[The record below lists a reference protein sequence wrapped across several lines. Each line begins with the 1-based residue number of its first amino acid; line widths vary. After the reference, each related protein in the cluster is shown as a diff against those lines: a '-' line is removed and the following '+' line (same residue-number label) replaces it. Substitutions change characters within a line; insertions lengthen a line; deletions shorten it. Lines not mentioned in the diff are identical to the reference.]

1 MSIQSTWREES
12 NLVKTLIIADDSTGA
27 NASAILLKQLN
38 FQTISLIDYQ
48 NARILD
54 HYDAIAISTDSRAV
68 SGNEAYSRVQ
78 TVLANVKDAEVMIYN
93 KRIDSTLR
101 GNLGME
107 LNAFKD
113 AFPNKKIAIV
123 PAFPSSGRTCKNGL
137 VYVKDVLLEHTDVA
151 KDPKMPIFTSDAK
164 QLFMKQ
170 FQGRIAN
177 LYLEAIRSKNR
188 LSKKIRDFYEYHDAI
203 VFDAQTNEDIETIA
217 ETLAILDIPI
227 ITVDPG
233 VFTFYYTKERQ
244 VHRHV
249 RNDRY
254 VFVVGSVTDTTYQQL
269 QLAATDEDFDIIPI
283 RAELFLG
290 EGSHAEVNRVFQRA
304 TQSKSQFMI
313 LTTTDPYNREV
324 LNLFDIAKNKSQDV
338 DQISKTINHHLSVLL
353 DQILTHD
360 ASIQGI
366 FTSGGDTT
374 LSFLT
379 ESGACGIEL
388 IQEVIPLC
396 VYGKIVAGKYDQLSI
411 ITKGGMI
418 GTDTTYKT
426 IKEFFQE
433 VTQHV

>member
-1 MSIQSTWREES
+1 MVR
-12 NLVKTLIIADDSTGA
+12 TLIIADDSTGA

-54 HYDAIAISTDSRAV
+54 SYDAIAISTDSRAV
-68 SGNEAYSRVQ
+68 SGMEAYRRVQ
-78 TVLANVKDAEVMIYN
+78 HVLNNLSQAEVMIYN

-113 AFPNKKIAIV
+113 AFPGKKIAIV

-177 LYLEAIRSKNR
+177 LYLDAIRSKHR
-188 LSKKIRDFYEYHDAI
+188 LNKKIRDFYEYHDAI
-203 VFDAQTNEDIETIA
+203 LFDAETNEDIETIA
-217 ETLAILDIPI
+217 ETLAILNIPI

-244 VHRHV
+244 VHRNS
-249 RNDRY
+249 RQDRY
-254 VFVVGSVTDTTYQQL
+254 LYMVGSVTDTTYQQL
-269 QLAATDEDFDIIPI
+269 RTAATDDDFDIIPI
-283 RAELFLG
+283 QAEDFLG
-290 EGSHAEVNRVFQRA
+290 EQSQNELERVYQRVS
-304 TQSKSQFMI
+304 QSKSQFI
-313 LTTTDPYNREV
+313 LLTTTDPYNRRV
-324 LNLFDIAKNKSQDV
+324 LNLFELAKARNQDV
-338 DQISKTINHHLSVLL
+338 DQVSKTINHHLSLLL
-353 DQILTHD
+353 DRILSND
-360 ASIQGI
+360 PSIQGV

-379 ESGACGIEL
+379 ETGACGIEL

-396 VYGKIVAGKYDQLSI
+396 VYGKIVDGKYHQLSI

-418 GTDTTYKT
+418 GNESTYKI

-433 VTQHV
+433 VNQHV

>member
-1 MSIQSTWREES
+1 M
-12 NLVKTLIIADDSTGA
+12 VKTIIIADDSTGA

-54 HYDAIAISTDSRAV
+54 SYDAIAISTDSRAV
-68 SGNEAYSRVQ
+68 SGTEAYRRVQ
-78 TVLANVKDAEVMIYN
+78 QVLSNLKHAEVMIYN

-177 LYLEAIRSKNR
+177 LYLEAIRSKHR

-203 VFDAQTNEDIETIA
+203 LFDAETNEDIETIA
-217 ETLAILDIPI
+217 ETLAILNIPI
-227 ITVDPG
+227 VTVDPG

-244 VHRHV
+244 VHRV
-249 RNDRY
+249 SRTDRY
-254 VFVVGSVTDTTYQQL
+254 IYLVGSVTDTTYQQL
-269 QLAATDEDFDIIPI
+269 RIAATDDDFDIIPI
-283 RAELFLG
+283 QADLFLG
-290 EGSHAEVNRVFQRA
+290 TDSQAELTRVFQRA
-304 TQSKSQFMI
+304 SQSKSQFMI
-313 LTTTDPYNREV
+313 LTTTDPYNRQV
-324 LNLFDIAKNKSQDV
+324 LNLFDLAKARHEDV
-338 DQISKTINHHLSVLL
+338 EHISKTINHYLSVLL
-353 DQILTHD
+353 DQILTQD
-360 ASIQGI
+360 TSIQGV

-374 LSFLT
+374 LSFLS

-396 VYGKIVAGKYDQLSI
+396 VYGKIVDGKYHQLSI

-418 GTDTTYKT
+418 GNEMTYKT

-433 VTQHV
+433 VRKHV